1 MKSLILSIAFVSTS
15 FFGLS
20 TNTESTFE
28 TASVIDEDALYCS
41 AEGKTAD
48 GAIVEVTCWFCDCQD
63 NIDALNDLIN
73 DNRGGSGD

>member
-28 TASVIDEDALYCS
+28 TASVIEKNPFYCS

-48 GAIVEVTCWFCDCQD
+48 GATAEVTCWFCDCQD
-63 NIDALNDLIN
+63 NIDALNDLID
-73 DNRGGSGD
+73 DNRGSGD